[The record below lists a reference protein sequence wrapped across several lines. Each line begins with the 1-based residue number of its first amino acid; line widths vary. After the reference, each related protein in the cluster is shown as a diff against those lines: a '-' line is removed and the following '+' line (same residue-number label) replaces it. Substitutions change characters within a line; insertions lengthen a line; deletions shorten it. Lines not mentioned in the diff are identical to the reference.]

1 MSVRLKQNINEI
13 LFCILVI
20 LLARVLATVT
30 VVAQKEAI
38 GIDFLY
44 GKQSTRHQQIL
55 SGQQGN
61 PWQYRILPD
70 YIIELIKPLYRN
82 TQNPLVTSFLELR
95 LAQNFLIFLFAAIYY
110 HKLHLSKAGI
120 LIGMNILAWSM
131 TQAFFD
137 SDLQFSTYF
146 DVLFYLI
153 AGILLLGRFYWLIL
167 LVTILAAL
175 NRETSALIPFFPLG
189 YWLIVRPQN
198 VTLKKA
204 VWYSGISLLLFW
216 GIYFG
221 IRQYFGERQLI
232 TPYGNALGWETFVYN
247 YGRKI
252 TYLNLAGT
260 LGIVP
265 IVALF
270 YWKHWQMSLRA
281 FFWIVVP
288 IWFILH
294 SFIAIMAETRLFLVP
309 MAIVFI
315 PASLGWIRQ
324 PVDRN

>member
-1 MSVRLKQNINEI
+1 MPG
-13 LFCILVI
+13 
-20 LLARVLATVT
+20 T
-30 VVAQKEAI
+30 
-38 GIDFLY
+38 
-44 GKQSTRHQQIL
+44 
-55 SGQQGN
+55 
-61 PWQYRILPD
+61 
-70 YIIELIKPLYRN
+70 
-82 TQNPLVTSFLELR
+82 
-95 LAQNFLIFLFAAIYY
+95 
-110 HKLHLSKAGI
+110 
-120 LIGMNILAWSM
+120 
-131 TQAFFD
+131 
-137 SDLQFSTYF
+137 
-146 DVLFYLI
+146 
-153 AGILLLGRFYWLIL
+153 LLGRFYWLIL